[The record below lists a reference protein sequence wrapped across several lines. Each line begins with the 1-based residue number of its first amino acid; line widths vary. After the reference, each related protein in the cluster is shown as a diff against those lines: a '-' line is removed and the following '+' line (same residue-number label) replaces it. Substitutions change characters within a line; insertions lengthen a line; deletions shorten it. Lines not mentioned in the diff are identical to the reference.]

1 MRVLII
7 SDTHGRHTAFDRA
20 IMEAGKID
28 YLVHLGDTEGGEDY
42 IEAFCGCPAYI
53 LAGNNDFF
61 SRNLREMEIYFG
73 KKKAFMAHG
82 HQYSVS
88 LGVERILDEGRSRNA
103 DIVMFGHTHRPH
115 EFFNDRTQCTGSG
128 ILLHCLSCDRMKCT
142 IIEFQINL
150 IQCQKLLILHKDRIF
165 RKR

>member
-73 KKKAFMAHG
+73 KKKA
-82 HQYSVS
+82 
-88 LGVERILDEGRSRNA
+88 NP
-103 DIVMFGHTHRPH
+103 HRCPVPH
-115 EFFNDRTQCTGSG
+115 RFGSG
-128 ILLHCLSCDRMKCT
+128 
-142 IIEFQINL
+142 
-150 IQCQKLLILHKDRIF
+150 
-165 RKR
+165 

>member
-103 DIVMFGHTHRPH
+103 DIVMFGHTQTVSEKVWGYYSAESGQSVISTAGRQKRQLYHYG
-115 EFFNDRTQCTGSG
+115 DGSG
-128 ILLHCLSCDRMKCT
+128 REYRVFDSLSGL
-142 IIEFQINL
+142 E
-150 IQCQKLLILHKDRIF
+150 
-165 RKR
+165 

>member
-61 SRNLREMEIYFG
+61 REIFVRWKSIWQEKSIYG
-73 KKKAFMAHG
+73 TWA
-82 HQYSVS
+82 QYSVS

-103 DIVMFGHTHRPH
+103 DIVMFGHTHRPYLKKFGDITVLNPGSLSFPRQEGRKGSYIIMEMDRDGNT
-115 EFFNDRTQCTGSG
+115 EF
-128 ILLHCLSCDRMKCT
+128 T
-142 IIEFQINL
+142 IHYL
-150 IQCQKLLILHKDRIF
+150 D
-165 RKR
+165 

>member
-61 SRNLREMEIYFG
+61 SLPVREYC
-73 KKKAFMAHG
+73 
-82 HQYSVS
+82 
-88 LGVERILDEGRSRNA
+88 R
-103 DIVMFGHTHRPH
+103 HRTDKPC
-115 EFFNDRTQCTGSG
+115 CT
-128 ILLHCLSCDRMKCT
+128 LLVRYA
-142 IIEFQINL
+142 
-150 IQCQKLLILHKDRIF
+150 LHS
-165 RKR
+165 

>member
-61 SRNLREMEIYFG
+61 SRNLRENGNLFWQEKSIYGTWTPVFR
-73 KKKAFMAHG
+73 
-82 HQYSVS
+82 VS
-88 LGVERILDEGRSRNA
+88 WCRA
-103 DIVMFGHTHRPH
+103 DPG
-115 EFFNDRTQCTGSG
+115 
-128 ILLHCLSCDRMKCT
+128 
-142 IIEFQINL
+142 
-150 IQCQKLLILHKDRIF
+150 
-165 RKR
+165 

>member
-61 SRNLREMEIYFG
+61 SRNR
-73 KKKAFMAHG
+73 
-82 HQYSVS
+82 QS
-88 LGVERILDEGRSRNA
+88 
-103 DIVMFGHTHRPH
+103 HRY
-115 EFFNDRTQCTGSG
+115 
-128 ILLHCLSCDRMKCT
+128 
-142 IIEFQINL
+142 
-150 IQCQKLLILHKDRIF
+150 
-165 RKR
+165 

>member
-73 KKKAFMAHG
+73 KKKFCWKKD
-82 HQYSVS
+82 YFDSVY
-88 LGVERILDEGRSRNA
+88 
-103 DIVMFGHTHRPH
+103 
-115 EFFNDRTQCTGSG
+115 FNDVCLTGIGYS
-128 ILLHCLSCDRMKCT
+128 LS
-142 IIEFQINL
+142 NL
-150 IQCQKLLILHKDRIF
+150 
-165 RKR
+165 

>member
-73 KKKAFMAHG
+73 ISIYGTWTPVFG
-82 HQYSVS
+82 VS
-88 LGVERILDEGRSRNA
+88 WCRA
-103 DIVMFGHTHRPH
+103 DPG
-115 EFFNDRTQCTGSG
+115 
-128 ILLHCLSCDRMKCT
+128 
-142 IIEFQINL
+142 
-150 IQCQKLLILHKDRIF
+150 
-165 RKR
+165 

>member
-53 LAGNNDFF
+53 LAVTLLAVVTCSLAGFILA
-61 SRNLREMEIYFG
+61 R
-73 KKKAFMAHG
+73 KKHLWHMDT
-82 HQYSVS
+82 SI
-88 LGVERILDEGRSRNA
+88 R
-103 DIVMFGHTHRPH
+103 
-115 EFFNDRTQCTGSG
+115 C
-128 ILLHCLSCDRMKCT
+128 LLV
-142 IIEFQINL
+142 
-150 IQCQKLLILHKDRIF
+150 
-165 RKR
+165 

>member
-103 DIVMFGHTHRPH
+103 DIVMFGHTHRP
-115 EFFNDRTQCTGSG
+115 
-128 ILLHCLSCDRMKCT
+128 
-142 IIEFQINL
+142 
-150 IQCQKLLILHKDRIF
+150 
-165 RKR
+165 

>member
-53 LAGNNDFF
+53 LVSMCHKCFF
-61 SRNLREMEIYFG
+61 LA
-73 KKKAFMAHG
+73 K
-82 HQYSVS
+82 
-88 LGVERILDEGRSRNA
+88 
-103 DIVMFGHTHRPH
+103 
-115 EFFNDRTQCTGSG
+115 
-128 ILLHCLSCDRMKCT
+128 
-142 IIEFQINL
+142 INL
-150 IQCQKLLILHKDRIF
+150 HLPEIA
-165 RKR
+165 

>member
-88 LGVERILDEGRSRNA
+88 LGA
-103 DIVMFGHTHRPH
+103 DPGLGKIEKCRYRDVWSY
-115 EFFNDRTQCTGSG
+115 TQTVSE
-128 ILLHCLSCDRMKCT
+128 KVW
-142 IIEFQINL
+142 
-150 IQCQKLLILHKDRIF
+150 
-165 RKR
+165 

>member
-73 KKKAFMAHG
+73 KKKAFMAHLFLDLFPDSLLRSG
-82 HQYSVS
+82 QFIWQICKKAVDFRPPFYHKSVFGTLIS
-88 LGVERILDEGRSRNA
+88 LP
-103 DIVMFGHTHRPH
+103 RPAKSKH
-115 EFFNDRTQCTGSG
+115 EN
-128 ILLHCLSCDRMKCT
+128 
-142 IIEFQINL
+142 
-150 IQCQKLLILHKDRIF
+150 
-165 RKR
+165 